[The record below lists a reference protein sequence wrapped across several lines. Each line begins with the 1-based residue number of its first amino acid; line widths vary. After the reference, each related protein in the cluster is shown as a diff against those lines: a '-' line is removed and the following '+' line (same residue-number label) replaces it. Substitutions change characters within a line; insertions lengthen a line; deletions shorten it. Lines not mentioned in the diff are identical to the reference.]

1 VNKFAWLL
9 SLLPPFLS
17 LILLRSYL
25 GFFDN
30 ASLFTENLTAT
41 GLFSFVFIFIAL
53 TVVGMGLIFF
63 LPSLIFILSIPK
75 KADTL
80 FNYSEVKA
88 RITFTLTVS
97 LPLTL
102 FTLFIWAF
110 LSDRYPAFE
119 LLTGWFFTLTGLM
132 SVFLLNYLFL
142 KTAVKAAQAYQKSKS
157 RRKTALQLYFGS
169 PLLILATS
177 LLFSSVWYETI
188 LGWVDTKAAGDS
200 FYMMLKVA
208 GLLSLLGIFLMLPG
222 MIYVNTESDV
232 KNFSWHLK
240 FISVTGIFWIFL
252 TGMYIP
258 SFYPVFVDKTLS
270 LAGVSDW
277 KTRRYQVDESKIPAA
292 HFSSPDWH
300 TASLVPGKYYS
311 LQGMMVYSLNNVRLL
326 CPESVRDTYR
336 DMLSFVPWDREHDRN
351 MAKRLKE
358 ISVRCQ
364 SFSQGGI
371 LRLSEK

>member
-1 VNKFAWLL
+1 
-9 SLLPPFLS
+9 
-17 LILLRSYL
+17 
-25 GFFDN
+25 
-30 ASLFTENLTAT
+30 
-41 GLFSFVFIFIAL
+41 
-53 TVVGMGLIFF
+53 
-63 LPSLIFILSIPK
+63 
-75 KADTL
+75 
-80 FNYSEVKA
+80 
-88 RITFTLTVS
+88 
-97 LPLTL
+97 
-102 FTLFIWAF
+102 
-110 LSDRYPAFE
+110 
-119 LLTGWFFTLTGLM
+119 
-132 SVFLLNYLFL
+132 
-142 KTAVKAAQAYQKSKS
+142 
-157 RRKTALQLYFGS
+157 
-169 PLLILATS
+169 
-177 LLFSSVWYETI
+177 
-188 LGWVDTKAAGDS
+188 
-200 FYMMLKVA
+200 
-208 GLLSLLGIFLMLPG
+208 
-222 MIYVNTESDV
+222 
-232 KNFSWHLK
+232 
-240 FISVTGIFWIFL
+240 
-252 TGMYIP
+252 MYIP